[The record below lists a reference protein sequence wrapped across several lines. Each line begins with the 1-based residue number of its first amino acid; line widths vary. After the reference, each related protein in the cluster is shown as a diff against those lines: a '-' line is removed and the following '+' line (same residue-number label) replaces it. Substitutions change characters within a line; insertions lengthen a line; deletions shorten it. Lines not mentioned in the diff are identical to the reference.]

1 MSVREA
7 VLAVAEGEINGR
19 ILASPDIPHKKLA
32 NARKGFITRA
42 DEVFLLVDDTV
53 FGSGKDGLAITEKY
67 IYAKQLF
74 EIPKSIKIS
83 SIRSLE
89 YESKRVNLDIYI
101 NNNLFLTLSS
111 LERQDHDYLMAILQ
125 AAKEAATEGSLE
137 PNQNEESPDIVEKD
151 EVPTLSCDECNVEL
165 PPNAKF
171 CLECGAK
178 VLPKGVCLAC
188 DVKLPENA
196 KFCPECGT
204 PAGQQVEAK
213 TSPTAGAGP
222 QIDADQARN
231 EISELLADAEQD
243 VSIDSDGDLRIYFTT
258 RGVPSFTSKLRG
270 SAMSYSIKVMSEGEV
285 AEDDSLSVNYSPDD
299 DSISFGGPYLRV
311 GKLPSAQYEIQID
324 ASFWATTAVEIH
336 EIKLKAG
343 KIDAPSLGSSGI
355 SLSGLKATKDEGDG
369 SYGVEYELKAY
380 PNHYVHFDIL
390 SEKPEDDAILW
401 PMLESDST
409 RSGTA
414 WLYDIKPG
422 DTFYLVFA
430 EYEKIVDGITATL
443 SGTAEPMEGAYDE
456 ANDAGRDGSSDALME
471 VCLRDVEGDE
481 HIYWVEMG
489 DLPDGEDE
497 VDWAIEKARTYHTE
511 HVGTEPAE
519 DDEDDLPVTA
529 YEPFDRSA
537 EEYTLISSSR
547 QYGGNAEESVV
558 KLEFQIKR
566 GIIQPDSEEISS
578 LVNTLIELCDSGDA
592 EEACRRL
599 MPHMSFEFDPRNID
613 GDPEEFFS
621 SMEGIYFDC
630 DETNTSLR
638 VGTYDGRLLITA
650 AVQFQVPV
658 KSGFSKAEL
667 QEYVDEN
674 AGYAAG
680 YIGGDWSYTETDGD
694 NLWVVDIKGA
704 WLTSGEN
711 NQESGQAIRCCVIKA
726 GKIKNAPGF
735 EGVVGPDDIDG
746 CEVVVF
752 FDREDEDS
760 PCGYAICKTGD
771 KTYLVDVS
779 DYGQSPD
786 SQALRNA
793 LPEHLGGQWNNI
805 LLGSLDIE
813 EMEDEGVGGILIY
826 PDHDLNYEGRHFD
839 VSPHVTEDIGDLEN
853 LVVWHVFGSFSPK
866 SAFPLEEMMNG
877 QLPDPLT
884 LDFSDFGM
892 ITDYATDT
900 EMMVIFKNTIQV
912 SPDAAQGADL
922 TAAANPLSEVRE
934 DIQAIEDKLYERGML
949 VSATGDHDAQVSI
962 SFEEWGEDGDRGL
975 YWVIS
980 ITSENSNDGDE
991 DEGERISDY
1000 VSEKIDEISENWPS
1014 SSKALIEDS
1023 SGAVVL
1029 LNGSILY

>member
-1 MSVREA
+1 MGVREA

-566 GIIQPDSEEISS
+566 GVISQ
-578 LVNTLIELCDSGDA
+578 LDFDEDECGELKNCWALCKEGAYDEAAALLLPHLSFEWDWANGDGDA
-592 EEACRRL
+592 NEY
-599 MPHMSFEFDPRNID
+599 FI
-613 GDPEEFFS
+613 DPEPIYMQFDNENCSLMVGDVGDTLCLTASVSFTVRGRPRIDQDNLSRWLDENSMYACGYVEGGFS
-621 SMEGIYFDC
+621 
-630 DETNTSLR
+630 
-638 VGTYDGRLLITA
+638 YDG
-650 AVQFQVPV
+650 
-658 KSGFSKAEL
+658 S
-667 QEYVDEN
+667 
-674 AGYAAG
+674 
-680 YIGGDWSYTETDGD
+680 DGD
-694 NLWVVDIKGA
+694 NVWVVDIKGA
-704 WLTSGEN
+704 DLSAAAIGGGLYDKFEALQQIFFDYEDSLMEKGVLVGVAPESMMGCQLRPEIYSSEGEDLLKCTIVIETDQSISLSENQMEILSDYTSDWLWEKGLAESLASLGLERDVLEWWPVEFEVVNQADKVSPVAAEGAISISLQLVYN
-711 NQESGQAIRCCVIKA
+711 NADTGHSDEQIVSVETD
-726 GKIKNAPGF
+726 NAEILKLITACLDEPSEDAFNTLFLKMYDNPGF
-735 EGVVGPDDIDG
+735 GGMSG
-746 CEVVVF
+746 
-752 FDREDEDS
+752 S
-760 PCGYAICKTGD
+760 PGALYSELWPLMSRWAFEKLGWGD
-771 KTYLVDVS
+771 VTVDVIGAVINGT
-779 DYGQSPD
+779 D
-786 SQALRNA
+786 
-793 LPEHLGGQWNNI
+793 LGIDVETMDTNRW
-805 LLGSLDIE
+805 SLQLVR
-813 EMEDEGVGGILIY
+813 DEGMY
-826 PDHDLNYEGRHFD
+826 CY
-839 VSPHVTEDIGDLEN
+839 
-853 LVVWHVFGSFSPK
+853 
-866 SAFPLEEMMNG
+866 
-877 QLPDPLT
+877 
-884 LDFSDFGM
+884 
-892 ITDYATDT
+892 Y
-900 EMMVIFKNTIQV
+900 
-912 SPDAAQGADL
+912 
-922 TAAANPLSEVRE
+922 
-934 DIQAIEDKLYERGML
+934 
-949 VSATGDHDAQVSI
+949 
-962 SFEEWGEDGDRGL
+962 
-975 YWVIS
+975 
-980 ITSENSNDGDE
+980 
-991 DEGERISDY
+991 
-1000 VSEKIDEISENWPS
+1000 
-1014 SSKALIEDS
+1014 
-1023 SGAVVL
+1023 
-1029 LNGSILY
+1029 

>member
-32 NARKGFITRA
+32 NARKGFITRT

-137 PNQNEESPDIVEKD
+137 PNQNEESPDLVEKED
-151 EVPTLSCDECNVEL
+151 LPPLSCGECNAEL

-188 DVKLPENA
+188 DAKLPEKA

-204 PAGQQVEAK
+204 PAGKQSETKA
-213 TSPTAGAGP
+213 PPAAGAGT

-231 EISELLADAEQD
+231 ELSELLADAEQD

-258 RGVPSFTSKLRG
+258 SGVPSFTSKLRG
-270 SAMSYSIKVMSEGEV
+270 SAISYSIKVMSEGEE

-390 SEKPEDDAILW
+390 SEKPEDDANLW

-422 DTFYLVFA
+422 ETFYLVFA

-456 ANDAGRDGSSDALME
+456 ADATSSDSS
-471 VCLRDVEGDE
+471 
-481 HIYWVEMG
+481 
-489 DLPDGEDE
+489 
-497 VDWAIEKARTYHTE
+497 
-511 HVGTEPAE
+511 GT
-519 DDEDDLPVTA
+519 
-529 YEPFDRSA
+529 
-537 EEYTLISSSR
+537 
-547 QYGGNAEESVV
+547 YGGNNEESVV

-566 GIIQPDSEEISS
+566 GVISQ
-578 LVNTLIELCDSGDA
+578 LDFDEDECGELKNCWALCKEGAYDEAAALLLPHLSFEWDWANGDGDA
-592 EEACRRL
+592 NEY
-599 MPHMSFEFDPRNID
+599 FI
-613 GDPEEFFS
+613 DPEP
-621 SMEGIYFDC
+621 IYMQFDNENC
-630 DETNTSLR
+630 SLR
-638 VGTYDGRLLITA
+638 VGDVGDTLCLTASVSFTVRGRPRIDQDNLSRWLDENSMYACGYVEGGFSYDG
-650 AVQFQVPV
+650 
-658 KSGFSKAEL
+658 S
-667 QEYVDEN
+667 
-674 AGYAAG
+674 
-680 YIGGDWSYTETDGD
+680 DGD
-694 NLWVVDIKGA
+694 NVWVVDIKGA

-726 GKIKNAPGF
+726 GKIRNAPGF
-735 EGVVGPDDIDG
+735 ESFVGPDDIDG

-752 FDREDEDS
+752 FDREDEYS

-771 KTYLVDVS
+771 NTYLVDVS

-839 VSPHVTEDIGDLEN
+839 VSPHVTEDVGDLEN

-877 QLPDPLT
+877 QLPAPLT

-900 EMMVIFKNTIQV
+900 EMMVIFKNTIKV

-934 DIQAIEDKLYERGML
+934 DIAEGADEDELAVAAEG
-949 VSATGDHDAQVSI
+949 SVSI
-962 SFEEWGEDGDRGL
+962 SLQLVYNNADTGHSDEQIVSVETDNVEILKLITACLDQPSEDAFNILFCKMYDNPGFGGMLRSGSPGALYSELWPLMSRWAFEKLGWGDVTVD
-975 YWVIS
+975 VI
-980 ITSENSNDGDE
+980 
-991 DEGERISDY
+991 
-1000 VSEKIDEISENWPS
+1000 
-1014 SSKALIEDS
+1014 
-1023 SGAVVL
+1023 GAVI
-1029 LNGSILY
+1029 NGTDLGIDVETMDTNRWSLQLVRGEGMYCYH

>member
-1 MSVREA
+1 MGVREA

-53 FGSGKDGLAITEKY
+53 FGSGKDGLAITENY

-151 EVPTLSCDECNVEL
+151 EVPTLSCDECNVDL

-188 DVKLPENA
+188 DVNLPENA

-213 TSPTAGAGP
+213 TSPAAVPGP

-258 RGVPSFTSKLRG
+258 KGVPSFTSKLRG

-285 AEDDSLSVNYSPDD
+285 AEDDSLSVNYSSDD

-311 GKLPSAQYEIQID
+311 GKLPSAQYEAQID

-343 KIDAPSLGSSGI
+343 KIDAPTLGSSDI

-390 SEKPEDDAILW
+390 SEKPEDDVNLW

-456 ANDAGRDGSSDALME
+456 ADDARAQSSGGSGGTVRIKATYCVDWGQYEFPSESERDAFIANPQFLFDFNIDNVDDKEGVERIFGSSSVSPEFSENPPHFTVTNIQACEGDPVVAEVSAELEMFFDIQVSLDEFLEWVEDEGETWRYTGRIMCVGEEGLQDSVREEYESFEVVAGCDGSSNIDDEGSSGNTFKINAGWEKRTDGGAICRWIIVWQQIDESQIAGAIGGYSGGGTFQVEQFFAQIEDGNLSSLMIDIEDKITGKEIDFWEDVPSKMRAISDDAQDVIFDWNDREEWEDAEQLVLVADKADALRE
-471 VCLRDVEGDE
+471 
-481 HIYWVEMG
+481 
-489 DLPDGEDE
+489 
-497 VDWAIEKARTYHTE
+497 
-511 HVGTEPAE
+511 
-519 DDEDDLPVTA
+519 
-529 YEPFDRSA
+529 
-537 EEYTLISSSR
+537 
-547 QYGGNAEESVV
+547 
-558 KLEFQIKR
+558 
-566 GIIQPDSEEISS
+566 
-578 LVNTLIELCDSGDA
+578 
-592 EEACRRL
+592 
-599 MPHMSFEFDPRNID
+599 D
-613 GDPEEFFS
+613 GDMLLLDKDYTPFAHDILS
-621 SMEGIYFDC
+621 S
-630 DETNTSLR
+630 
-638 VGTYDGRLLITA
+638 VGITA
-650 AVQFQVPV
+650 VPV
-658 KSGFSKAEL
+658 ET
-667 QEYVDEN
+667 
-674 AGYAAG
+674 AAT
-680 YIGGDWSYTETDGD
+680 SA
-694 NLWVVDIKGA
+694 VV
-704 WLTSGEN
+704 
-711 NQESGQAIRCCVIKA
+711 NQ
-726 GKIKNAPGF
+726 
-735 EGVVGPDDIDG
+735 
-746 CEVVVF
+746 
-752 FDREDEDS
+752 
-760 PCGYAICKTGD
+760 
-771 KTYLVDVS
+771 
-779 DYGQSPD
+779 
-786 SQALRNA
+786 
-793 LPEHLGGQWNNI
+793 
-805 LLGSLDIE
+805 
-813 EMEDEGVGGILIY
+813 
-826 PDHDLNYEGRHFD
+826 
-839 VSPHVTEDIGDLEN
+839 
-853 LVVWHVFGSFSPK
+853 
-866 SAFPLEEMMNG
+866 
-877 QLPDPLT
+877 
-884 LDFSDFGM
+884 
-892 ITDYATDT
+892 
-900 EMMVIFKNTIQV
+900 
-912 SPDAAQGADL
+912 AD
-922 TAAANPLSEVRE
+922 AANPLSEVRE